1 MSSNTTGLPPTV
13 PVSELNATF
22 GVLLIG
28 FIFAVTLYGLTF
40 FQTYI
45 YYSRFPSDAA
55 LSKYTIGVIWAVDTA
70 TTTLLSHTLYYYL
83 ITSFM
88 APFDELDITKTFI
101 AENALAAFGIFLV
114 QVFYA
119 YRIYTVNGK
128 NPLTPAVI
136 SFLALV
142 NLVLGIAAAAKI
154 STRPL
159 FYNFV
164 DHIIEV
170 LTGIQYGLST
180 LCDIII
186 VLSLFAYLNQSRY
199 PSMKT
204 IEGWYEYLAVYFINR
219 GTCFTILQ
227 LASLIVFVAIPKQQV
242 WILFHFVTSKT
253 YINSL
258 LLMLNFRNVYKGR
271 GVDEEESLNQ
281 RNLNASG
288 GLTSSSRT
296 PRDTT
301 RGVQFG
307 AIDTESKAA
316 AMTIGLD
323 TIRSGTNIDDDEAS
337 SDKHRPNNSDIDM
350 SDESKPG
357 VLSGRRGAISIPHAA

>member
-1 MSSNTTGLPPTV
+1 MSTPALPPPPA

-45 YYSRFPSDAA
+45 YYSRFPSDTT
-55 LSKYTIGVIWAVDTA
+55 LSKWTIALLWAVDTA

-88 APFDELDITKTFI
+88 APFDALDVTKTFVS
-101 AENALAAFGIFLV
+101 ENALAAFGIFLV

-119 YRIYTVNGK
+119 YRVFTLNGK
-128 NPLTPAVI
+128 NPVIPGAI
-136 SFLALV
+136 SFIALV
-142 NLVLGIAAAAKI
+142 NLVLGIVSAAKI
-154 STRPL
+154 AQQPL

-164 DHIIEV
+164 DHTIKV

-180 LCDIII
+180 LANLLI
-186 VLSLFAYLNQSRY
+186 VGSLFVYLQPSRF
-199 PSMKT
+199 PGMKAVD
-204 IEGWYEYLAVYFINR
+204 GWYEYIAVYFINR
-219 GTCFTILQ
+219 GSCFTLLQ
-227 LASLIVFVAIPKQQV
+227 LASLLLFVIIPKQQV

-253 YINSL
+253 YVNSL
-258 LLMLNFRNVYKGR
+258 LLMLNFRNVHHGR

-281 RNLNASG
+281 RGEFKSQPG
-288 GLTSSSRT
+288 SSSHSRT
-296 PRDTT
+296 PGNATSRS
-301 RGVQFG
+301 VQFG
-307 AIDTESKAA
+307 VVDTESKAA

-323 TIRSGTNIDDDEAS
+323 TMHSAVGIDDDE
-337 SDKHRPNNSDIDM
+337 SDRRKPHASDIDIHK
-350 SDESKPG
+350 SHVDF
-357 VLSGRRGAISIPHAA
+357 